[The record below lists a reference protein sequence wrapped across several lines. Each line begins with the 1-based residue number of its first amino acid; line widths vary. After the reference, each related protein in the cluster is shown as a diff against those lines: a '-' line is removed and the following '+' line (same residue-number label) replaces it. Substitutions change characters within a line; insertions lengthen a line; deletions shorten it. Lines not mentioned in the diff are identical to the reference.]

1 MVILE
6 GRADRPIIVALD
18 DDSEIEITIVE
29 LEGNKS
35 QVIVCAHEAI
45 SVVHKYLNSPN

>member
-6 GRADRPIIVALD
+6 GSADRPIIIALD
-18 DDSEIEITIVE
+18 DNSEIEITIIE

-35 QVIVCAHEAI
+35 KVIICAHEAV